1 MAAKGFATHNRA
13 GEVLYCHISGLKYG
27 ITIITYTKASS
38 CAADRCE
45 LEIKFGD
52 GGTDTISRINGTNCP
67 SGCGSCANCGEIV
80 GDDIKK
86 NIYYSEH
93 TYSGIGTYIISVE
106 DPTRNAD
113 VQNIPS
119 SVDVTF
125 YIESELVIFPG
136 GGNNCSPILNFPPID
151 NGCAGLKYEHNP
163 GAVDPDGDSLV
174 FSIAECKG
182 SSGNAIP
189 GFVQPNQVPGGCSFG
204 TLTIDAYTGLLE
216 WDYPQCQGEFN
227 LAILIEEYRN
237 GFKIGSV
244 LRDMQI
250 TIISPC
256 PNHPPDIDPLDPICV
271 LAGDTIQDTIV
282 ARDPDFDQIITLTA
296 SGEPLDLS
304 FMPATF
310 NNVQGSDS
318 VFSELF
324 WPTDCEH
331 VRNTPYL
338 MTYKAKDNHP
348 LISLVDYE
356 SQEIRVISPAP
367 DVTDISSLGNT
378 ITVDWDPSFCPNAS
392 CYNVYRR
399 IDSSGYVPD
408 SCETGVPS
416 SAGYQFITSINGIS
430 NHIFEDTDPAL
441 VHGQKYCY
449 LITSCF
455 ADGTES
461 QASNE
466 ICIELKR
473 DVPLIIH
480 VSISETNVAT
490 GKDTVRWLKPTEL
503 DTINYPPPYTYKV
516 LYEDNFGAPAQVVY
530 TSPLYNF
537 LYLSDTV
544 FIHNNI
550 NTEETSENYKIEI
563 YYDTNKLVGASDQ
576 ASSVFL
582 SSSPTDNALNLNWQ
596 ANVPWSNYKYFIYK
610 KDNAGVF
617 QFLDSTQAPNYTD
630 DSLINGQEYCYYV
643 ASYGAYS
650 NPDITKPLINYSQKH
665 CNIPIDNVAPCNPS
679 MDSILSSCERFF
691 IQLNWTKADSACAD
705 DVVKYYVYRS
715 EQYGLPYSLIDSV
728 NLSSDTFF
736 IFTDSMSIAGC
747 YKVTAVDT
755 FYNESPFS
763 DSICIDNCP
772 LYTLPNVFSPGQD
785 GFNDLFEPFPY
796 RYVDSIDLQIFSRWG
811 NRVFES
817 HDPNILWNGTR
828 NGKNL
833 SAGLYFYTC
842 DVFYRGINGLTKD
855 TLKGTVQMIPESSTI
870 TQP

>member
-1 MAAKGFATHNRA
+1 MTKVFATHNRA

-52 GGTDTISRINGTNCP
+52 GAIDTISRINGTNCP
-67 SGCGSCANCGEIV
+67 AGCGSCPKCGEIV
-80 GDDIKK
+80 GNDIKK
-86 NIYYSEH
+86 NIYYTEH

-119 SVDVTF
+119 SVDITF

-136 GGNNCSPILNFPPID
+136 GGSNCSPILNFPPID

-174 FSIAECKG
+174 FSITECKG
-182 SSGNAIP
+182 TGGGAIP
-189 GFVQPNQVPGGCSFG
+189 GFVQPNLVPGGCSFG
-204 TLTIDAYTGLLE
+204 TLTIDSHTGLLE
-216 WDYPQCQGEFN
+216 WNYPQCQGEFN

-256 PNHPPDIDPLDPICV
+256 PNHPPQIDPLDPICV
-271 LAGDTIQDTIV
+271 LAGETIRDTIV
-282 ARDPDFDQIITLTA
+282 ARDQDFDQIISLSA
-296 SGEPLDLS
+296 SGEPLDLA

-318 VFSELF
+318 VFSEF
-324 WPTDCEH
+324 IWHTDCEH
-331 VRNTPYL
+331 IRHANYQ
-338 MTYKAKDNHP
+338 MSYKAKDNHP
-348 LISLVDYE
+348 LIPLVDYE
-356 SQEIRVISPAP
+356 SQQISVISPAS
-367 DVTDISSLGNT
+367 DITSVSSLGNT
-378 ITVDWDPSFCPNAS
+378 ITIDWDPAFCPNAS

-408 SCETGVPS
+408 SCDTGVPS
-416 SAGYQFITSINGIS
+416 SAGYQFITNINDIS
-430 NHIFEDTDPAL
+430 NSNFVDTDPTL

-455 ADGTES
+455 TDGAES

-466 ICIELKR
+466 VCIELKR
-473 DVPLIIH
+473 DVPLITH
-480 VSISETNVAT
+480 VSISETDVAT
-490 GKDTVRWLKPTEL
+490 GKDTVRWVKPTEL
-503 DTINYPPPYTYKV
+503 DTLNYPPPYVYKV
-516 LYEDNFGAPAQVVY
+516 WYEDGFGTPTQLAY
-530 TSPLYNF
+530 TSPNYSF

-544 FIHNNI
+544 FIHDNI
-550 NTEETSENYKIEI
+550 NTQASPENYKIEI
-563 YYDTNKLVGASDQ
+563 YYDTNKLVGASDE

-582 SSSPTDNALNLNWQ
+582 SSTPTDNMLNLSWE
-596 ANVPWSNYKYFIYK
+596 ARVPWTNYKYLIYK
-610 KDNAGVF
+610 KNTLGIFD
-617 QFLDSTQAPNYTD
+617 FLDSTQTTNYSD
-630 DSLINGQEYCYYV
+630 DSLVNGQEYCYYV
-643 ASYGAYS
+643 IGYGEYS
-650 NPDITKPLINYSQKH
+650 NPDIAKPLINYSQIH
-665 CNIPIDNVAPCNPS
+665 CNIPIDNVAPCNPN
-679 MDSILSSCERFF
+679 MDSVTSSCENFY
-691 IQLNWTKADSACAD
+691 IQLYWSKQDSLCSS

-715 EQYGLPYSLIDSV
+715 EQYGLPYQRVDSVLLSADTTYMFIDS
-728 NLSSDTFF
+728 L
-736 IFTDSMSIAGC
+736 SIAGC
-747 YKVTAVDT
+747 YKMTAVDT
-755 FYNESPFS
+755 FYNESPYS

-785 GFNDLFEPFPY
+785 GFNDLFKPFPY

-817 HDPNILWNGTR
+817 HDPKILWDGTR
-828 NGKNL
+828 HGKAL
-833 SAGLYFYTC
+833 SAGVYFYTC
-842 DVFYRGINGLTKD
+842 DVYFKSINGLQKE
-855 TLKGTVQMIPESSTI
+855 TLKGTVQMIPESNTSI
-870 TQP
+870 RP